1 MAAPTLYERAA
12 RLRLLL
18 FDVDGVLTDGAVYL
32 DGRGGELKRFSI
44 RDGTAIV
51 LAHRAGLLTG
61 VLSARWSAATEQRA
75 TQLKMAVLSQG
86 VADKGEAYDAIL
98 REHGL
103 TDDEVAFMGDDLLD
117 LPVLTRVGLSAA
129 PADAAPEVLG
139 RVDFAAPNAGGHGA
153 VRDFITFVLRA
164 QGRWDEVVAA
174 LAAGEGTTA

>member
-1 MAAPTLYERAA
+1 MGAPTLYDRAA

-32 DGRGGELKRFSI
+32 DGRGEYKRFSI

-75 TQLKMAVLSQG
+75 TQLRMAVISQG
-86 VADKGEAYDAIL
+86 VADKADAFEAIL
-98 REHGL
+98 REQGL
-103 TDDEVAFMGDDLLD
+103 TVEEVAFMGDDLLD

-129 PADAAPEVLG
+129 PADAAPEVIG
-139 RVDFAAPNAGGHGA
+139 RVDFAAPSPGGHGA
-153 VRDFITFVLRA
+153 VRDFITFVLKA
-164 QGRWDEVVAA
+164 QGRWDEV
-174 LAAGEGTTA
+174 LATLSTGEGTTA